1 VALWEDNRMAKAA
14 SKTIKKGLDHRA
26 RDKGGQI
33 RHKRRDTMVKTLRI
47 EYGEHFAK
55 GFKPD
60 ATLADVLKKA
70 GATSLHELLKM
81 KI

>member
-1 VALWEDNRMAKAA
+1 MAKAA
-14 SKTIKKGLDHRA
+14 KKKSIKKGLDRRG

-33 RHKRRDTMVKTLRI
+33 RHKRKDTMVKTLRA

-60 ATLADVLKKA
+60 ATLGEVMKEEGVA
-70 GATSLHELLKM
+70 SLHELLKR
-81 KI
+81 K

>member
-1 VALWEDNRMAKAA
+1 MAKAA
-14 SKTIKKGLDHRA
+14 KKKSAKKGLDHRA

-33 RHKRRDTMVKTLRI
+33 RHKRKDTMVKTLRA

-60 ATLADVLKKA
+60 ATLGDVMKKEGVA
-70 GATSLHELLKM
+70 SLHELLK
-81 KI
+81 KK